1 MEIVMVITNDDRC
14 INLINIEN
22 VSVCL
27 IISVIV
33 WIITIDLKAS
43 LICYLMILTF
53 YKIRTL

>member
-1 MEIVMVITNDDRC
+1 MVITNDDRC

-53 YKIRTL
+53 YKIQTL